1 MHMRYVGVVLLL
13 FLAGSLHLIGLWF
26 DDNKHHKDTSV
37 RSVRAIGSRIQ
48 IILSTPHSIVN
59 TIGETYVFG

>member
-1 MHMRYVGVVLLL
+1 MRYVGVVLLL

-37 RSVRAIGSRIQ
+37 RAIGSRIQ